1 MTVLDKIE
9 IWCSRTILVLV
20 AFFQISIISVSASP
34 INLGQDHHIGSSDTY
49 TYDETEN
56 SISAEVDRTGR
67 LSRVLS
73 KEKVGSDGE
82 VLGAVARVAARGGT
96 KLLTQFSKSTI
107 DDAVSLT
114 MRQKGTHIFANRLH
128 PKPWLNDLATQ
139 MGGQRNVINAALQNA
154 NGRIIPNASGVFNTP
169 VTVGGVNFTI
179 RGFVNQ
185 GTPIINSIFI
195 P

>member
-1 MTVLDKIE
+1 VISITYIKFYIVNILALL
-9 IWCSRTILVLV
+9 LVLFANNT
-20 AFFQISIISVSASP
+20 AFAIEKK
-34 INLGQDHHIGSSDTY
+34 INLLSQNYLEVELAKQTVDFVFSNDISDCDFSY
-49 TYDETEN
+49 QKNY
-56 SISAEVDRTGR
+56 IRLDRVESVG
-67 LSRVLS
+67 
-73 KEKVGSDGE
+73 KVT
-82 VLGAVARVAARGGT
+82 RVAAKSST
-96 KLLTQFSKSTI
+96 KLLPQFAKSTI

-114 MRQKGTHIFANRLH
+114 MKQKSTHIFANRLH

-169 VTVGGVNFTI
+169 VSVGGVNFTI